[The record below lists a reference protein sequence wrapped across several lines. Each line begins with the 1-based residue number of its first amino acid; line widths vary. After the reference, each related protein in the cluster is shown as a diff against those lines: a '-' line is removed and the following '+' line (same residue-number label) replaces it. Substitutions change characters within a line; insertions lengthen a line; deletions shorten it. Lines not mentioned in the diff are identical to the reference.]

1 MTGTA
6 VMQISFGMF
15 FSLFERLWHYHR
27 NEDRCNG
34 QEAFD
39 IFNKLSELWND
50 NKWNL
55 FELYWICD
63 CMWNNNSLLDLAHFL
78 FDEYAYLNHLKN
90 CYYLYY

>member
-1 MTGTA
+1 MKIKLKKMTGTA

-39 IFNKLSELWND
+39 IFNKLSEL
-50 NKWNL
+50 
-55 FELYWICD
+55 
-63 CMWNNNSLLDLAHFL
+63 
-78 FDEYAYLNHLKN
+78 
-90 CYYLYY
+90 